1 MLPQIAI
8 LFFIIAEWYH
18 IVYVYIYI
26 HNLFIHLSAIEHLGC
41 FRVLAIVLINSAVM
55 NIGAYASFWI
65 RVFIYSRYMNNG
77 GIARSYGRFIFS
89 L

>member
-1 MLPQIAI
+1 MLLQMAI

-18 IVYVYIYI
+18 IVYVYIY

-41 FRVLAIVLINSAVM
+41 FHVLAIVLINSAVI
-55 NIGAYASFWI
+55 NIGVYASFWI
-65 RVFIYSRYMNNG
+65 RVFIYSRYMNNS